1 MSCIFFSAYTDGH
14 EQDLED
20 YQKLERKLSYEDTR
34 FYRSLARSRLR
45 KDEALKR
52 KLEEEK
58 RKQQLAKQ
66 GWSSWLWGG
75 SSQST
80 EQIDVFNGGEMTE
93 EQRKELYNA
102 LDYDE
107 KEAITNTL
115 DMPRDTVKTR
125 VTAKLRT
132 GSFALKTN
140 PSEDSKDILSIVF
153 DTFHADVMQ
162 RPNNL
167 EAQLSLKAFQ
177 VFDGTTQNT
186 LHPQIVKVKSSMDVE
201 HSQGDDEPFF
211 YVKYEN
217 NPLDDR
223 ADNALTIRM
232 RHMEII
238 YHRGYVEAIYKFLKP
253 PPSQLESV
261 EALLVRT
268 TLPIFVKCLTSL
280 QNAASRTFE
289 GLRKE
294 TRAGLEY
301 ALQTHKTIDI
311 HMDLNAPV
319 IIIPEECVCFLS
331 FILPC

>member
-1 MSCIFFSAYTDGH
+1 MSRISFLTCTDRYN
-14 EQDLED
+14 QDLED
-20 YQKLERKLSYEDTR
+20 YQILERKLSYEDIR

-45 KDEALKR
+45 KDEALKQ
-52 KLEEEK
+52 KLEVEK
-58 RKQQLAKQ
+58 RQQQLAKQ
-66 GWSSWLWGG
+66 SWSSWLWGG

-80 EQIDVFNGGEMTE
+80 EQIDVFNGEMTE

-115 DMPRDTVKTR
+115 DMPRDTLKTR

-140 PSEDSKDILSIVF
+140 PSDDSKDILSIVF
-153 DTFHADVMQ
+153 DTFHADVVQ
-162 RPNNL
+162 RPHNL

-186 LHPQIVKVKSSMDVE
+186 LHPQIVKVKSSMGVE
-201 HSQGDDEPFF
+201 RSQDDDEPFF

-232 RHMEII
+232 RHMEVI
-238 YHRGYVEAIYKFLKP
+238 YHRGYVEAVFKFFKP

-268 TLPIFVKCLTSL
+268 RLFIFVKFHLTSL

-319 IIIPEECVCFLS
+319 IIIPEECVYLPP